1 MVSPNQ
7 QQRSFERVSIPRG
20 GGLIVTTPAGDWL
33 GAVRS
38 LGGGGLLLQ
47 GPLSFQQGQHYHL
60 RLIDKAMNTRVDVDA
75 VALYTISAGVGFQFT
90 GLEPVAANDIA
101 TLIAKHRERWGG
113 SGGKE
118 A

>member
-1 MVSPNQ
+1 MDSRHQ
-7 QQRSFERVSIPRG
+7 QQRRFERVSIPRG
-20 GGLIVTTPAGDWL
+20 GGLIVTTPTGDWL

-47 GPLSFQQGQHYHL
+47 GPQSFLQGQHYRL
-60 RLIDKAMNTRVDVDA
+60 RLIDEVMNTRVDVDA
-75 VALYTISAGVGFQFT
+75 VALYSISAGIGFKFT
-90 GLEPVAANDIA
+90 GLEPVAAGNIA
-101 TLIAKHRERWGG
+101 NLIAKHRERWGG